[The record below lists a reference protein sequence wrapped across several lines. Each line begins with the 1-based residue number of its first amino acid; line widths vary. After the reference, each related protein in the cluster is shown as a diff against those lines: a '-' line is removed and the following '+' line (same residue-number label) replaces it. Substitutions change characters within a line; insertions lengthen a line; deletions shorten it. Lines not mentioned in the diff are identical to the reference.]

1 MTTSFIGKGLAF
13 PLQPEDDG
21 GGLRMV
27 EGEALVRRSLM
38 LILSTAPGER
48 LMRPDFGCGIHELVF
63 QPNTAAL
70 RGAVRD
76 KVRDAVRKWE
86 PRVDL
91 LDVEVDTA
99 DGQPTRLHI
108 RLDCRLRSNNAFFN
122 LVFPF
127 YLSEGK
133 R

>member
-1 MTTSFIGKGLAF
+1 MASSFIGRGWAF
-13 PLQPEDDG
+13 PIQPAAAG
-21 GGLRMV
+21 GVRMV
-27 EGEALVRRSLM
+27 DGEAVIRRSLL

-48 LMRPDFGCGIHELVF
+48 LMRPDFGCGVHELVF

-76 KVRDAVRKWE
+76 KVGDAVRKWE

-91 LDVEVDTA
+91 LDVAVDTA
-99 DGQPTRLHI
+99 DGQPTRLLI
-108 RLDCRLRSNNAFFN
+108 RLDCRVRSNNAFFN
-122 LVFPF
+122 LVYPF
-127 YLSEGK
+127 YLTEGK